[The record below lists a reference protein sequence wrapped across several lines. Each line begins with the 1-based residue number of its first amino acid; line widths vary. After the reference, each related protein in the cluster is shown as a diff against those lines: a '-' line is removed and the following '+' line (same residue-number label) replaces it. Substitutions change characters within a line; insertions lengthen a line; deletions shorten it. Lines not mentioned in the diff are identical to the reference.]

1 MLVESLQVQRSEIC
15 QRDATDL
22 RLNVV
27 LEEALAGFE
36 GGRSEFDF
44 DIVFHP
50 DLQPTTHGV
59 GFCLAVVDADVFLDG
74 FLQLFFYFR
83 LRLAEDILDDG
94 FSGFRIVTDSVPA
107 LPASVLSFSDIS
119 LAVCSS
125 FWHGISPF
133 RQRTIP

>member
-1 MLVESLQVQRSEIC
+1 M
-15 QRDATDL
+15 

-59 GFCLAVVDADVFLDG
+59 GFRPPIVDADVFLDG

-83 LRLAEDILDDG
+83 LRFSEDIFDDG
-94 FSGFRIVTDSVPA
+94 LASFRIVTDGVPA
-107 LPASVLSFSDIS
+107 LPSSVLSFEDSS
-119 LAVCSS
+119 LIA
-125 FWHGISPF
+125 
-133 RQRTIP
+133 